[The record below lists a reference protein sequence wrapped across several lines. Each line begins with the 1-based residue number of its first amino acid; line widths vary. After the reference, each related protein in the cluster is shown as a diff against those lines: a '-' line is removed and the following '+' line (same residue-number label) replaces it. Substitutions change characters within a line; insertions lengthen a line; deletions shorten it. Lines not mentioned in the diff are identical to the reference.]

1 MKSLEVLRT
10 ALEGHVAGWER
21 LLFLDAFVCHL
32 TGPLP
37 TLPCGPEVAD
47 AFWAPVSAL

>member
-32 TGPLP
+32 RAARKRGQRPS
-37 TLPCGPEVAD
+37 EVAD